1 MTSSPPGR
9 LFDRLFTKDDLAKI
23 TIIQTSVA
31 MSRPPVRPGAVGV
44 STHARARAWCAVR
57 VRPWLTHVCRAASR
71 CRPKGRILRR
81 HWRAGRGGRTARP
94 PARTSRACRT
104 LPRRRYHRRR
114 PRLPLPSAR
123 RAAAPR
129 GRRRR
134 RRPRARRRPA
144 RPRISTA
151 APSMVRPCAHTDT
164 HTHTGT
170 DMGASRTGTRPRRT
184 AQQCV
189 LCAAGARTVSGGVV
203 HAAASEPRGADS
215 DRKQCATAAAQAASP
230 HLPHVVRPAG
240 GRASRSA
247 HQAEPASA
255 PRCRHGAVARSRVR
269 ACVCAC
275 AFGWAPWPGEE
286 HECLQPAAPRAGPR
300 DLPARHRPG
309 ISAHQPRT

>member
-1 MTSSPPGR
+1 VRGARASLAYTRLPRRQPLPPKGPYPAPPLEGGAGRPNRASSGAYEPGVSYAAKAAVPPSPAATTVTKRTSGGSPAGPPPPPPP
-9 LFDRLFTKDDLAKI
+9 
-23 TIIQTSVA
+23 
-31 MSRPPVRPGAVGV
+31 SRPPPSGPPPNLNGRPLNGEAMC
-44 STHARARAWCAVR
+44 TQ
-57 VRPWLTHVCRAASR
+57 
-71 CRPKGRILRR
+71 
-81 HWRAGRGGRTARP
+81 
-94 PARTSRACRT
+94 
-104 LPRRRYHRRR
+104 
-114 PRLPLPSAR
+114 
-123 RAAAPR
+123 
-129 GRRRR
+129 
-134 RRPRARRRPA
+134 
-144 RPRISTA
+144 
-151 APSMVRPCAHTDT
+151 TD
-164 HTHTGT
+164 THTGT
-170 DMGASRTGTRPRRT
+170 DVGASRTGTRPRRT